1 MALTTTEEKMSFDDE
16 EEELEQEEEAIK
28 EWDEGGP
35 SDCGYNE
42 TIHSTLMSVGKTVHT
57 VVGAPGERVRSVQ
70 TTIGNWFQ
78 ELSYAARDIVRGENT
93 KEMHEDA
100 TTAVM
105 TLINGGEPDPDKSM
119 DQQNKP
125 QDP

>member
-1 MALTTTEEKMSFDDE
+1 
-16 EEELEQEEEAIK
+16 
-28 EWDEGGP
+28 
-35 SDCGYNE
+35 
-42 TIHSTLMSVGKTVHT
+42 
-57 VVGAPGERVRSVQ
+57 VQ

-100 TTAVM
+100 TTVVM

-119 DQQNKP
+119 MDQQNKP